1 MGIWIELG
9 VFLLALAFGLW
20 QIQDVKKAREAT
32 RRQRAQAQAHAEGKP
47 SGPSDAQAA
56 VRPGESASG
65 KDGRTDGSRD
75 GGGEDVTAG
84 HQAGERTDSKAS
96 RLSERR

>member
-32 RRQRAQAQAHAEGKP
+32 RRQRAQAQAHAEGRP
-47 SGPSDAQAA
+47 SGLSEDQAA
-56 VRPGESASG
+56 ARPGESAG
-65 KDGRTDGSRD
+65 GTDGRTDGGRD
-75 GGGEDVTAG
+75 GGGEGVTAD

-96 RLSERR
+96 GISERR